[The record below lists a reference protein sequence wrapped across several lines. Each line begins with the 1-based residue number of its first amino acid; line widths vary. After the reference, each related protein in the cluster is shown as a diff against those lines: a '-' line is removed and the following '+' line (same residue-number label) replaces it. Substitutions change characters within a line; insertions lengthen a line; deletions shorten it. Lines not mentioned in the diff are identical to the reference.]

1 MSIKDYLDWGYA
13 GLVVVAIVAYVSVK
27 VYGEHHTIKN
37 KWIAQIPDLAAAFV
51 HEAETTQGEGKAKM
65 NAVISEV
72 TRVLA
77 ARGVKIDPTIEAAIR
92 AFAEKEVA
100 KMNAD
105 KPDKTDAETPATADD
120 YNEDDVKDQTEK
132 PVIKDDVNSGA
143 DQNA

>member
-1 MSIKDYLDWGYA
+1 MSVKDYLDLSYA
-13 GLVVVAIVAYVSVK
+13 GLVVVAIVAYVGVK

-37 KWIAQIPDLAAAFV
+37 KWVAEIPNLAAAFV
-51 HEAETTQGEGKAKM
+51 HEAETTGGDGKSKM
-65 NAVISEV
+65 NAVINEV
-72 TRVLA
+72 TRVLS

-120 YNEDDVKDQTEK
+120 FNEDDVKDETEK
-132 PVIKDDVNSGA
+132 TVIKDDVNSGA
-143 DQNA
+143 DNNA